1 MLQRF
6 ASFADGKPITV
17 VIRIPE
23 FLDDAARRIRFT
35 EPLTE
40 IVRVISTT
48 ASLDCITTSD
58 GAAVF
63 IELKPDELVAIDA
76 VVGYLREINVSLDTV
91 IEFEFEKGVV
101 SWPLSELND
110 T

>member
-23 FLDDAARRIRFT
+23 FPNDVSRRIKFT

-40 IVRVISTT
+40 IVQAISTT
-48 ASLDCITTSD
+48 ASLDCIPTPD
-58 GAAVF
+58 GVAVF

-76 VVGYLREINVSLDTV
+76 VVGYLREIKVSLDTV
-91 IEFEFEKGVV
+91 IEFEFEKGIV
-101 SWPLSELND
+101 SWSISELND